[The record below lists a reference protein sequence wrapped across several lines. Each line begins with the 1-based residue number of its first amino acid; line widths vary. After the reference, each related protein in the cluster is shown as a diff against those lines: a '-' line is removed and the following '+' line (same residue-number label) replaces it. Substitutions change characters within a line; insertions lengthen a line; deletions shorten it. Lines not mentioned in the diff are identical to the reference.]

1 MWTTWTVFLGR
12 KEGSSSPC
20 LVFPL
25 GFLKNLFLAL
35 NLSSVVR
42 VQSLKSF
49 LRVLS
54 WIDFSTLKPIK
65 LLPLNSASDLVE
77 RVVNL
82 PDSDVILGVELSGDK
97 QVVVT
102 ERHELA
108 LHSVYRFQ
116 GVEAQTVH
124 VVHIPETINSIL
136 L

>member
-1 MWTTWTVFLGR
+1 
-12 KEGSSSPC
+12 
-20 LVFPL
+20 
-25 GFLKNLFLAL
+25 
-35 NLSSVVR
+35 VVK
-42 VQSLKSF
+42 VQSLKSL

-82 PDSDVILGVELSGDK
+82 PDSNVILGVELSGDK
-97 QVVVT
+97 QVVVA

-116 GVEAQTVH
+116 GVEAQGVH
-124 VVHIPETINSIL
+124 VVYIPETINSIL